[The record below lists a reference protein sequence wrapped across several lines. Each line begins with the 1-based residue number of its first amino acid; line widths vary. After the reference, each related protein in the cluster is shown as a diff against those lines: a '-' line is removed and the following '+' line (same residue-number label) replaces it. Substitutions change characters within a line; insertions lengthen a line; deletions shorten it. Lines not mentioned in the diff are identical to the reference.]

1 MKSSKY
7 SAKSSHFY
15 LTDYAINI
23 YITTYKI
30 ILTSENSS
38 GKSENSPLAPSA
50 DSEMM
55 DENETCPLACQDQ
68 IDDLRKELKELKEK
82 LH

>member
-1 MKSSKY
+1 M
-7 SAKSSHFY
+7 F
-15 LTDYAINI
+15 
-23 YITTYKI
+23 KI

-38 GKSENSPLAPSA
+38 DNSENSPLGQSA
-50 DSEMM
+50 NSEMN

-82 LH
+82 LN